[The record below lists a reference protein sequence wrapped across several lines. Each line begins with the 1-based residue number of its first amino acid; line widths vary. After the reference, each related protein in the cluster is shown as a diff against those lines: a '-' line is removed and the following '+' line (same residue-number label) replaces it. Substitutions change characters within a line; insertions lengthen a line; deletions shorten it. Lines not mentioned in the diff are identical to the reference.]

1 MYLNQP
7 KPNVKAYFFTDR
19 GALTLT
25 NSNLGLIFQACL
37 VEGFGDKESA
47 GWRTVLADAQEN
59 KYLWPLPAAATMMV
73 PLPAPNITGN
83 PHETSHF

>member
-19 GALTLT
+19 GALTLI

-37 VEGFGDKESA
+37 VEGFGDKEGA
-47 GWRTVLADAQEN
+47 DWHTVLADAQEN
-59 KYLWPLPAAATMMV
+59 KKYLWPLPAAATMTV
-73 PLPAPNITGN
+73 PLPAPIS
-83 PHETSHF
+83 P